1 MSTSLLDRLKS
12 KEITAPSWSLPT
24 QMLSVDLYNQKNQV
38 RLGILIVL
46 ALLALGTFYYTN
58 NLIRR
63 LEAHEEEEIRLYA
76 KGMQYALTSDFDE
89 DVNFFFNEIVR
100 VNTEIP
106 VILVD
111 SKEHIL
117 GSRNIPYADTDTT
130 SQLREAADRRYL
142 VGMKTEH
149 DPIELDTG
157 LGEKQ
162 FMYYSNS
169 FLSKQLQYYPLVQL
183 AGLLIFGYLGFLA
196 FSSARRAEQNRVW
209 VGLAKETAH
218 QLGTPLSSLTAW
230 VEYFKTDPK
239 YDPDIVTELEKDI
252 QRLDTITTRFSN
264 IGSVPTLKPEP
275 VSEAVTQFISYLQKR
290 ISSKVKVFVDDRLSP
305 EQTAPMNRY
314 LFEWVIENLCKN
326 AVDAMNGTG
335 ELRIKLQELK
345 GHQIAIDI
353 SDTGKGITKAHLSK
367 VFSPGFST
375 KKRGW
380 GLGLTL
386 AKRIVENY
394 HNGKLFVKQSEVGK
408 GTTFRIVM
416 PTGEEV

>member
-1 MSTSLLDRLKS
+1 MSTSLLDRLKP
-12 KEITAPSWSLPT
+12 KETAATPWSLPA
-24 QMLSVDLYNQKNQV
+24 QMLSVDLYNQKNQT
-38 RLGILIVL
+38 RLGILVAL

-111 SKEHIL
+111 GKENIL
-117 GSRNIPYADTDTT
+117 GSRNISYADADTT

-142 VGMKTEH
+142 ARMKTEH
-149 DPIELDTG
+149 PPIELDTG

-230 VEYFKTDPK
+230 VEFFKTDPK
-239 YDPDIVTELEKDI
+239 YDPDIVAELEKDI

-264 IGSVPTLKPEP
+264 IGSVPTLRPEP
-275 VSEAVTQFISYLQKR
+275 VSEAVTQFIGYLQKR
-290 ISSKVKVFVDDRLSP
+290 ISTKVKVFVDDQLRP
-305 EQTAPMNRY
+305 DQTAPMNRY
-314 LFEWVIENLCKN
+314 LFEWVIENICKN
-326 AVDAMNGTG
+326 AVDAMNGSG
-335 ELRIKLQELK
+335 ELRIKMQEMK
-345 GHQIAIDI
+345 GQHVAIDI
-353 SDTGKGITKAHLSK
+353 SDTGKGISKANLSK
-367 VFSPGFST
+367 VFNPGFST

-394 HNGKLFVKQSEVGK
+394 HNGKLFVKHSEVGK

-416 PTGEEV
+416 PTGA

>member
-1 MSTSLLDRLKS
+1 MSTSLLDRLKP
-12 KEITAPSWSLPT
+12 KEIAAPSWSLPT

-38 RLGILIVL
+38 RLGVL
-46 ALLALGTFYYTN
+46 VVLSFLALGTFYYTN

-63 LEAHEEEEIRLYA
+63 LKAHEEEEIRLYA
-76 KGMQYALTSDFDE
+76 KGMQYALTSEIDA
-89 DVNFFFNEIVR
+89 DVEFFFNEIVK

-106 VILVD
+106 VLFVDAKSNIL
-111 SKEHIL
+111 I
-117 GSRNIPYADTDTT
+117 SRNIPYADSDTT
-130 SQLREAADRRYL
+130 SQLRGAAERRYL
-142 VGMKTEH
+142 EKMKAEH
-149 DPIELDTG
+149 LPIELDTG

-169 FLSKQLQYYPLVQL
+169 FLSQQLQYYPIVQL

-230 VEYFKTDPK
+230 VEFFKTDPK
-239 YDPDIVTELEKDI
+239 YDPDIVAELEKDI

-275 VSEAVTQFISYLQKR
+275 VSEAVTQFIGYLQKR
-290 ISSKVKVFVDDRLSP
+290 ISSKVKVFVDDRLAP
-305 EQTAPMNRY
+305 DQTAPMNRY

-326 AVDAMNGTG
+326 AVDAMNGAG

-345 GHQIAIDI
+345 GQQIAIDI
-353 SDTGKGITKAHLSK
+353 SDTGKGISKANLSK
-367 VFSPGFST
+367 VFNPGFST

-394 HNGKLFVKQSEVGK
+394 HNGKLSVKQSEVGK

-416 PTGEEV
+416 PTGA